1 MRRKLAAKGFKS
13 EEIAA
18 TIKEL
23 EAQNL
28 LDDSRFAELFALALA
43 QEKLFGPQ
51 RLSLNF
57 YQKGIP
63 PDLAE
68 AAIEKAE
75 AVLPSKERLQK
86 LISLRLKG
94 RFFREMSPK
103 EKKRLVDTLR
113 RRGFPWEDI
122 QEVLQES
129 GGISEE

>member
-1 MRRKLAAKGFKS
+1 
-13 EEIAA
+13 
-18 TIKEL
+18 
-23 EAQNL
+23 
-28 LDDSRFAELFALALA
+28 LA

-86 LISLRLKG
+86 LVSLRLKG
-94 RFFREMSPK
+94 RFFQEMSPK